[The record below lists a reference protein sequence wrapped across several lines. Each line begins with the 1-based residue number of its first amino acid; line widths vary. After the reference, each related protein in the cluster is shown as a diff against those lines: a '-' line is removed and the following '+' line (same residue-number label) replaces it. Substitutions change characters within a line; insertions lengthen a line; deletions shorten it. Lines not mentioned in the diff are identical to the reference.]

1 MTTTTASTTTTR
13 RTRTSTKTKVDHD
26 NDDDDD
32 GGPIGAKISLP
43 HASVIGL
50 GAMSP
55 RTHAY
60 AHALRVVE
68 RQRARDMP
76 EWRGTTDD
84 GRRTTRRRRRREDGG
99 GAKGKDLTETVLSH
113 VDATC
118 ADHAVKAL
126 MEVNNIP
133 RAVPDFI
140 SAISAV
146 LAQIDQKG
154 PKKEKSQKSNTSRT
168 PPPILGDFR
177 KFC

>member
-1 MTTTTASTTTTR
+1 MTMTTAAPSVRRFPCHTPVQLAWTRCHQEPMRMPMLCGLLSAS
-13 RTRTSTKTKVDHD
+13 
-26 NDDDDD
+26 
-32 GGPIGAKISLP
+32 
-43 HASVIGL
+43 
-50 GAMSP
+50 
-55 RTHAY
+55 
-60 AHALRVVE
+60 
-68 RQRARDMP
+68 ARDMP

-99 GAKGKDLTETVLSH
+99 GAKGKDLTKTVLSH

-126 MEVNNIP
+126 MEVNNIS
-133 RAVPDFI
+133 RAVPDFF
-140 SAISAV
+140 SAISTV